1 MNSQYIINHKNE
13 CKRILVTKLNS
24 NFINIVKML
33 KYKAAYALLPCSFF
47 LFKINVQVTSVS
59 ISIKI

>member
-13 CKRILVTKLNS
+13 CKRILVTKLNT

-33 KYKAAYALLPCSFF
+33 KYKAAYALLPCYFIFSFKNKF
-47 LFKINVQVTSVS
+47 TSNFCLYFN
-59 ISIKI
+59 